1 MKNKTIFVWTA
12 LVWGISFACYL
23 PTLLEK
29 NGIDVPK
36 AFIAAKYLFV
46 IVPLIVSIIFAV
58 VRGGFKKWFAG
69 LFAEKI
75 RLKSVLFCA
84 VTGAVGLI
92 FSFVYSLISGERGLF
107 ADAFPSVLSV
117 IAGCAYLFFTALA
130 EESAWR
136 GFLLNNLSSERG
148 EPFALIYTSVAW
160 AVWHIPMWTIRNSLG
175 VGETALYFGW
185 TILISLVIGKFYLT
199 NKNLI
204 TTALIHMLFNICF
217 IAPVQYNVILAGVGA
232 AAMCPFFVREYRKK

>member
-1 MKNKTIFVWTA
+1 MKNRTVFVWTI

-29 NGIDVPK
+29 NGIAVPK

-46 IVPLIVSIIFAV
+46 IIPLVVSVIFAAL
-58 VRGGFKKWFAG
+58 RGGFKKWFAE

-75 RLKSVLFCA
+75 RLKPILFCVA
-84 VTGAVGLI
+84 TGAVGLS
-92 FSFVYSLISGERGLF
+92 FSFVYSLIAGEREAF

-117 IAGCAYLFFTALA
+117 IAGCVYLFVTALA

-136 GFLLNNLSSERG
+136 GFLLNNLSTERG
-148 EPFALIYTSVAW
+148 EPFALIYTSVVW

-175 VGETALYFGW
+175 VGETTLYFSW
-185 TILISLVIGKFYLT
+185 TILISLAIGKIYLAS
-199 NKNLI
+199 KNLI
-204 TTALIHMLFNICF
+204 ITALIHMLFNVCF
-217 IAPVQYNVILAGVGA
+217 IAPVQYNVILAVVGA
-232 AAMCPFFVREYRKK
+232 ATMFPVFMREHRKK